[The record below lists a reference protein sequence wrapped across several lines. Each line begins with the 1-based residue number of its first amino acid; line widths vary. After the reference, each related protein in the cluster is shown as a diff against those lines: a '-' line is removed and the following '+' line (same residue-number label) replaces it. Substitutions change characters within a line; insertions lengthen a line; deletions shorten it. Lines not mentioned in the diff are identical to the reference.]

1 MIKEYLAIIIDIF
14 IDPQRSSQR
23 LNNTSNWLLPL
34 TVVGIV
40 GTILGFANLP
50 IITNLI
56 ERNLPAG
63 LSEEQAQRMVA
74 NIIFYQKIGYAL
86 FPLITVIKWAILSSL
101 LYLACVLLDIRVA
114 FKQLFTLIAQCALLM
129 LAQDLIVHLI
139 IRIRGDEVETI
150 ADLIPKLGL
159 DLVLSGF
166 GQTLGKTF
174 MTILGYFSIFNV
186 WYIVVLFVS
195 ISYLGKCS
203 KGKAFLATFPVWFF
217 PLCLAIGISWL
228 N

>member
-1 MIKEYLAIIIDIF
+1 
-14 IDPQRSSQR
+14 
-23 LNNTSNWLLPL
+23 
-34 TVVGIV
+34 
-40 GTILGFANLP
+40 
-50 IITNLI
+50 
-56 ERNLPAG
+56 
-63 LSEEQAQRMVA
+63 
-74 NIIFYQKIGYAL
+74 
-86 FPLITVIKWAILSSL
+86 
-101 LYLACVLLDIRVA
+101 VLLDIRVA